1 MKNLEMY
8 LLLFIVI
15 LLTSACQQEKIS
27 RSYINDDGQLAIR
40 LDLEYLSNSLIIS
53 GEEGALFFDTELG
66 RTWINELPD
75 EENWEEASYY
85 AKWEQENRVIELS
98 VEAADEHYT
107 FSLKGNPAE
116 DILKWGFGLSASDDE
131 YFTGLFERTVD
142 GNQKESWKEG
152 IETAMNL
159 RGEAVDMI
167 IKPTLS
173 LYTPFYLSS
182 NNYGLFVEGTWPG
195 HYDFCKSN
203 PDLVQIAFEGPSF
216 SAKFY
221 TSSKPADIVKQHT
234 LNSGPVLVPP
244 KWAFQP
250 WRWRDNHVHLD
261 EYYDGTKVNAP
272 YNSQLVED
280 ILMME
285 SYDIPC
291 GVYWVDRPW
300 AKGYHGYADF
310 EWDNERLPNA
320 EEMIE
325 WLKSRDIKFMLWIAP
340 WVAGDMRKTAH
351 EKGYSIPIKGAGGG
365 VHPDSIALLDF
376 TNPDACKWWQEN
388 GLEKMLKQGVAGFKL
403 DRSEELVPE
412 TRDVFFADGRTA
424 REVRNEYP
432 VLYAK
437 TVYESA
443 RKIHGD
449 DFALLTRAGYTGSSR
464 YTSFWGGDIGSP
476 QEGLRAAI
484 VALLRSSV
492 IGFPIWGSDIG
503 GYWQGDLDREVF
515 ARWLAFGCFS
525 PIMEV
530 GPTEDVAPWSMN
542 SEPSYDEGLI
552 AIWRLYAKI
561 HSNLADYSYE
571 LALNANKTGMP
582 IARPLFLQFPDQKEA
597 WDDWQTFMY
606 GNDILVSAIW
616 KKGVT
621 SHKLYL
627 PAGEKWKDAWS
638 AEGKVYEGG
647 QWIDMETPMHM
658 IPIFIREGSE
668 IDPGNIQK
676 LYEESL
682 EIAKTKPDLA
692 ALEKEAF

>member
-1 MKNLEMY
+1 MKK
-8 LLLFIVI
+8 LLLFFIVV
-15 LLTSACQQEKIS
+15 LLTSSCQQKKLVQ
-27 RSYINDDGQLAIR
+27 SYLNDDGQLAIQ
-40 LDLEYLSNSLIIS
+40 LDLEYLPNPLVVS
-53 GEEGALFFDTELG
+53 GEEGALFFDTESG
-66 RTWINELPD
+66 RIWINDLPD
-75 EENWEEASYY
+75 NEIWKDSSYF
-85 AKWEQENRVIELS
+85 ARWIKDDREIELS
-98 VEAADEHYT
+98 VKATDQHYN
-107 FSLKGNPAE
+107 FSLRANPDD
-116 DILKWGFGLSASDDE
+116 DILKWGFGLSATSDE

-142 GNQKESWKEG
+142 GNQKESWKKG

-173 LYTPFYLSS
+173 LYAPFYLSS
-182 NNYGLFVEGTWPG
+182 NNYGMFVEGTWPG

-216 SAKFY
+216 SANFY
-221 TSSKPADIVKQHT
+221 TSAEPADIVKLHT

-250 WRWRDNHVHLD
+250 RRWRDNHVHLN

-285 SYDIPC
+285 AFDIPC

-310 EWDNERLPNA
+310 EWDTERFPNP
-320 EEMIE
+320 EKMID
-325 WLKSRDIKFMLWIAP
+325 WLNSRDIRFMIWIAP
-340 WVAGDMRKTAH
+340 WVVGDMQKTAD
-351 EKGYSIPIKGAGGG
+351 EKGYSIPIKGTAGG
-365 VHPDSIALLDF
+365 VDPDSIALLDF
-376 TNPDACKWWQEN
+376 TNPEACKWWQEN
-388 GLEKMLKQGVAGFKL
+388 GVEKLLKQGVAGFKL

-412 TRDVFFADGRTA
+412 TRDILFADGRTA

-484 VALLRSSV
+484 IALLRSSV
-492 IGFPIWGSDIG
+492 IGFPVWGSDIG
-503 GYWQGDLDREVF
+503 GYWHGDLDREVF

-530 GPTEDVAPWSMN
+530 GPTEDLAPWCMN
-542 SEPSYDEGLI
+542 SEPSYDEELI

-582 IARPLFLQFPDQKEA
+582 MARPLFLQFPDQKEA

-616 KKGVT
+616 KKSVT

-627 PAGEKWKDAWS
+627 PAGENWKDAWS

-647 QWIDMETPMHM
+647 QWIDVVTPMYK
-658 IPIFIREGSE
+658 IPVFIREGSE
-668 IDPGNIQK
+668 IDPGNLQK
-676 LYEESL
+676 IYEESL
-682 EIAKTKPDLA
+682 EIAKIKPDLI